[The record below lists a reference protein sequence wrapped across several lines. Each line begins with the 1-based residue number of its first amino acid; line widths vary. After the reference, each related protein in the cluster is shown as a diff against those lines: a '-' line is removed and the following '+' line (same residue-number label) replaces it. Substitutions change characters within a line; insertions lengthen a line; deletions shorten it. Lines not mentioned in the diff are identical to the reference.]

1 MAVLLTVAM
10 LTAIMKLL
18 NDILL
23 VMEDNE
29 MIRAKFID
37 LSNLLIH

>member
-1 MAVLLTVAM
+1 MAMLLAVAM

>member
-1 MAVLLTVAM
+1 MLLAVAM